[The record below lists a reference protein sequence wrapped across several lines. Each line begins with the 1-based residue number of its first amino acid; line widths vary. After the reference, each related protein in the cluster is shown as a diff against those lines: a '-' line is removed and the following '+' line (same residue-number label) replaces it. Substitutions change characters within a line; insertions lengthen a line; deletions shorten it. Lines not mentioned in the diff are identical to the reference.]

1 MTEEPIQ
8 KTLRASAAA
17 ETVLG
22 WITELPAAVL
32 VVVETVILL
41 AGVISRYIFDR
52 PFVWTDELA
61 ETLFLWLA
69 MFGAVIALQRGEHM
83 GLTTLVKRASPSVR
97 VFLENLGAVVVA
109 IFLLEI
115 LVPAQ
120 QYIVEQNADVTPA
133 LQMHDSWRVAALFV
147 GALLML
153 AIALLRLARRGSW
166 KQTLGAVALT
176 VAIAAL
182 LWVIKPML
190 LAMGN
195 ANLVVFFVIIVAGCV
210 GIGVPIAFS
219 FGAATL
225 SYLSLMTS
233 VPLSVVVGRMSDGM
247 SDLILLAV
255 PLFVLLGLLMEMTG
269 MARAIVDFLAAL
281 VGHIRGG
288 LGYVLLA
295 AMYLVSGISGSKAAD
310 MSAVAPVLFPEMRRR
325 GTAPGELIAM
335 LSASGAM
342 SETIP
347 PSLVLIII
355 GSVTGTS
362 ITALFTGGLLPAAIA
377 ALALVVVVF
386 LRSRDDRVDL
396 AARPSVK
403 VIGKTFVIALPG
415 LALPFLIRAF
425 VLGGIATATEVS
437 TVGVAYCVVV
447 GLFVYRRFDW
457 SRVYPMLVETAALS
471 GAIML
476 IIGTATAMGWA
487 LTQSGFSQQLA
498 MMMAHVPGG
507 HLGFLAISIVA
518 FAVLGSVL
526 EGIPAIVL
534 FGPLLFPIARE
545 LGINEVHYAIVAI
558 LAMGLGLF
566 APPFGVGF
574 FAACA
579 VGKVSPD
586 ESMGR
591 IIPYLVALLFAL
603 IVVAAVPW
611 LSLGFV
617 HQAR

>member
-1 MTEEPIQ
+1 MIGMCMTEEPIQ

-325 GTAPGELIAM
+325 GTAPG
-335 LSASGAM
+335 
-342 SETIP
+342 
-347 PSLVLIII
+347 
-355 GSVTGTS
+355 
-362 ITALFTGGLLPAAIA
+362 
-377 ALALVVVVF
+377 
-386 LRSRDDRVDL
+386 
-396 AARPSVK
+396 
-403 VIGKTFVIALPG
+403 
-415 LALPFLIRAF
+415 
-425 VLGGIATATEVS
+425 
-437 TVGVAYCVVV
+437 
-447 GLFVYRRFDW
+447 
-457 SRVYPMLVETAALS
+457 
-471 GAIML
+471 
-476 IIGTATAMGWA
+476 
-487 LTQSGFSQQLA
+487 
-498 MMMAHVPGG
+498 
-507 HLGFLAISIVA
+507 
-518 FAVLGSVL
+518 
-526 EGIPAIVL
+526 
-534 FGPLLFPIARE
+534 
-545 LGINEVHYAIVAI
+545 
-558 LAMGLGLF
+558 
-566 APPFGVGF
+566 
-574 FAACA
+574 
-579 VGKVSPD
+579 
-586 ESMGR
+586 
-591 IIPYLVALLFAL
+591 
-603 IVVAAVPW
+603 
-611 LSLGFV
+611 
-617 HQAR
+617 